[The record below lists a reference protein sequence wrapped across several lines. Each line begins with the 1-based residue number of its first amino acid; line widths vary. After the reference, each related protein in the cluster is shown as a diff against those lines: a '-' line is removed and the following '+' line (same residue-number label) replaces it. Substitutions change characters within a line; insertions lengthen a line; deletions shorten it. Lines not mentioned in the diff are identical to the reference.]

1 MNNNKFIKSKII
13 KIIDNLYRLSGRSEI
28 PDVKKICL
36 ETKVDRQTALKLLCT
51 WWDKCYIKEHQGTEH
66 NDSISPNELK
76 ENLSKI
82 ITLIE
87 CLSKEVAL
95 YSELLNNA
103 PSTFPLGNHILN
115 TLQVIEDQILL
126 DFNQLESNKNL
137 IQSELKNALEE
148 NNHLSLAYLELEN
161 KSSKE
166 LRELQEKLDA
176 NKREVLAATQKIKSL
191 KRDKRK
197 ISFKNVVGEIY

>member
-1 MNNNKFIKSKII
+1 M
-13 KIIDNLYRLSGRSEI
+13 SGRSEI
-28 PDVKKICL
+28 PDVKQICL
-36 ETKVDRQTALKLLCT
+36 ETNVDRQTAMKLLCT
-51 WWDKCYIKEHQGTEH
+51 WWDKCYIKDQQEIEPDH
-66 NDSISPNELK
+66 SISPNELK
-76 ENLSKI
+76 NNLSHI
-82 ITLIE
+82 IALIE

-115 TLQVIEDQILL
+115 SLQAIEDQILL
-126 DFNQLESNKNL
+126 DFNQLESSKNL
-137 IQSELKNALEE
+137 IQNELKNALEE
-148 NNHLSLAYLELEN
+148 NNHLSLAYLELEH

-166 LRELQEKLDA
+166 FRELQEQFEA

-197 ISFKNVVGEIY
+197 ISFKNIVGEIY

>member
-28 PDVKKICL
+28 PDVKQICL
-36 ETKVDRQTALKLLCT
+36 ETNVDRQTAMKLLCI
-51 WWDKCYIKEHQGTEH
+51 WWDKCYIKEHQGTEYNH
-66 NDSISPNELK
+66 SISANELND
-76 ENLSKI
+76 NLSKI
-82 ITLIE
+82 IALIE
-87 CLSKEVAL
+87 YLSKEVAL
-95 YSELLNNA
+95 YSEVLNNA
-103 PSTFPLGNHILN
+103 PSTFPFGNHILN
-115 TLQVIEDQILL
+115 SLQAIEDQVLL

-166 LRELQEKLDA
+166 LRELQEKLEA
-176 NKREVLAATQKIKSL
+176 NKRELFAATQKIKSL

-197 ISFKNVVGEIY
+197 ISFKNIVGEIY

>member
-13 KIIDNLYRLSGRSEI
+13 KMIDNLYKLSGRSEI

-36 ETKVDRQTALKLLCT
+36 ETKVDRQTAMKFLCA
-51 WWDKCYIKEHQGTEH
+51 WWDKCYIKEQHATEY
-66 NDSISPNELK
+66 SLSLNEVK
-76 ENLSKI
+76 DNLSKVI
-82 ITLIE
+82 ALIE

-95 YSELLNNA
+95 YSDLLNNA
-103 PSTFPLGNHILN
+103 SSTFPLGNHILN
-115 TLQVIEDQILL
+115 SLQVLEGQILL

-137 IQSELKNALEE
+137 IQNELKSALEE
-148 NNHLSLAYLELEN
+148 NNRLSLAYLELES

-166 LRELQEKLDA
+166 LRELQEKFEV
-176 NKREVLAATQKIKSL
+176 NKREVLALNQKIKSL

-197 ISFKNVVGEIY
+197 ISFKNMIGEMY